1 MLDIRDGEGG
11 GVLSAGCL
19 VSHHRHH
26 FRSVIVICQEVD
38 SGQWLDDGDNVEVDT
53 GHGNEGGDRVQSTE
67 YMCILELET
76 IIHEV

>member
-11 GVLSAGCL
+11 GVLGAGWCL

-38 SGQWLDDGDNVEVDT
+38 SGQWHDDGDNVEVDT
-53 GHGNEGGDRVQSTE
+53 GHGNEGRQCATECRVQSTCV
-67 YMCILELET
+67 Y
-76 IIHEV
+76 